1 MTSFSNPPIFGPS
14 MNSLKEIKYLYRNE
28 LRGRYPELEITKLTD
43 MVLEEVLN
51 LSRVRLRIEDDRE
64 ISDEKIFVLKSVLE
78 GLKEEKP
85 VQYLLGK
92 AWFYDMEL
100 KVNPSVL
107 IPRPETEELVHW
119 IIDEQDGLP
128 EGVIDLGTGSGCIA
142 IALAKEFPNS
152 RVYGVDVEVKALNL
166 AQENAKSHGVDI
178 DFFLFDILKE
188 ESLGFQQ
195 YEIMVSNPPYVTE
208 EDGRYMQKNVLEN
221 EPHKALFAPGV
232 DPFIFYRR
240 IVDLADGH
248 LRAGGRLYFEINER
262 FGAEIRSLLL
272 DRGYRNVVLRKDL
285 NGKDRMIKARKE

>member
-1 MTSFSNPPIFGPS
+1 MTSVSNPPIFDPA
-14 MNSLKEIKYLYRNE
+14 MNKLKEIKTLFRNE
-28 LRGRYPELEITKLTD
+28 LKGLYPRPEITRLID
-43 MVLEEVLN
+43 MVLEEVLE
-51 LSRVRLRIEDDRE
+51 LPRVNLRIEDERE
-64 ISDEKIFVLKSVLE
+64 IRESDLAVLKSVLE
-78 GLKEEKP
+78 GLKQEKP
-85 VQYLLGK
+85 VQYLLGR
-92 AWFYDMEL
+92 AWFYDMQL

-128 EGVIDLGTGSGCIA
+128 EGIIDLGTGSGCIA

-152 RVYGVDVEVKALNL
+152 KVYGVDVDVKALNL
-166 AQENAKSHGVDI
+166 AQENAKLTGADI
-178 DFFLFDILKE
+178 DFYLFDILKD
-188 ESLGFQQ
+188 ESLGFQK

-232 DPFIFYRR
+232 DPLIFYRR

-262 FGAEIRSLLL
+262 FGAEIRSFLM
-272 DRGYRNVVLRKDL
+272 DRGYHDVVLRKDL
-285 NGKDRMIKARKE
+285 NGKDRMIKARKK